1 MGKPTTTLAGAHRR
15 NPTLVSKITGDAKTV
30 LTSKVKTW
38 AHESFK
44 YKDTPQNGIKSFNI
58 NTLKNLKKDAN
69 IIITK
74 PDKGNEAVIL
84 NKSDYFKNTRYFE

>member
-1 MGKPTTTLAGAHRR
+1 MFLR

-30 LTSKVKTW
+30 FTSKVKTW
-38 AHESFK
+38 AHENFK

-58 NTLKNLKKDAN
+58 NTLKNLKKDTN

-74 PDKGNEAVIL
+74 PDKGNGVVIL
-84 NKSDYFKNTRYFE
+84 NKSDYIKKHKIF